1 MHKSLKTKI
10 ERLALFILLSLISLA
25 VFFPFCWLISTSLK
39 PETQV
44 VVYPPRLW
52 PQTITLEAYT
62 SIWYRIPFA
71 RFFMN
76 TVVFAVGV
84 TIISLTLDS
93 FAAYAF
99 ARLQFWGR
107 DVLFTLVLVTLMLP
121 FQVSMVPLF
130 SLLHRFGWLDTYAG
144 LIIPRASNAFG
155 IFFLRQFFRGIPVEL
170 EDAAYVD
177 GASTWRIYWQIILP
191 LSKPALV
198 TLTIFHFMY
207 NWNDFLWP
215 LIMTTTMEMR
225 TLPTGLALF
234 MGQHVVEY
242 AVLMA
247 GVVLSLLP
255 ITLAFLA
262 AQKYFVQG
270 IALTGLKG

>member
-1 MHKSLKTKI
+1 MKI

>member
-1 MHKSLKTKI
+1 
-10 ERLALFILLSLISLA
+10 
-25 VFFPFCWLISTSLK
+25 
-39 PETQV
+39 
-44 VVYPPRLW
+44 
-52 PQTITLEAYT
+52 
-62 SIWYRIPFA
+62 
-71 RFFMN
+71 MN